1 MGGIGKAISKIGKA
15 VVSGVKTVLKS
26 PVLSFA
32 ASFIPVVG
40 PFIGMAS
47 KIYNGYQALK
57 SGNILG
63 AATSML
69 GGTGVGNALQS
80 TFSNVLGKVGNL
92 VGPNVMSFGT
102 AALKAMGGNSSDI
115 LKLAEMAQGAMK
127 QTQNQDLLTAAKHN
141 MLRMLQ
147 FGQAQQYAG

>member
-1 MGGIGKAISKIGKA
+1 MGNALKKIGNVVKKA
-15 VVSGVKTVLKS
+15 VTTVLKS

-57 SGNILG
+57 SGNLLG

-69 GGTGVGNALQS
+69 GGTGIGNALQN
-80 TFSNVLGKVGNL
+80 TFSNVLGKVG
-92 VGPNVMSFGT
+92 
-102 AALKAMGGNSSDI
+102 
-115 LKLAEMAQGAMK
+115 
-127 QTQNQDLLTAAKHN
+127 
-141 MLRMLQ
+141 
-147 FGQAQQYAG
+147 QAQQYAG

>member
-1 MGGIGKAISKIGKA
+1 MGKALKKIGNVVKKA
-15 VVSGVKTVLKS
+15 VTTVLKS

-57 SGNILG
+57 SGNLLG

-69 GGTGVGNALQS
+69 GGTGIGNALQN

-92 VGPNVMSFGT
+92 VGPNVMSFAT
-102 AALKAMGGNSSDI
+102 SALQKMGGNSSDI

-127 QTQNQDLLTAAKHN
+127 QTQNPDLLTAARHN
-141 MLRMLQ
+141 MMRMLQ